1 MGNGNSE
8 KTCSESKLVRGIQ
21 NQFNKS
27 EVNNMTFEE
36 KLQAYAELTVK
47 ISVNIQP
54 GQYLLVN
61 TSVDALDFA
70 RIVVK
75 EAYKAGAGRVHV
87 NFSDEE
93 MERAYFDYAS
103 DEEFNRF
110 PEWIVKMNDELI
122 ERKGA
127 LLMIDATDPDKFTG
141 ISSERLATYQ
151 KVAGAALRNNRN
163 AVMKDS
169 IAWSMVAVPSPK
181 WASKV
186 FPDLAAE
193 DQVPA
198 LWEAIFKAVR
208 IGEGSTIEKW
218 REHVTNLESRAV
230 LLNDKKYMKLHY
242 TAPGTDLTIAL
253 APQHKWVTGGGKTPD
268 DTIFM
273 ANMPTEEV
281 YTLPMKQGVNGYVS
295 NTKPLVYQGNIID
308 GFKLTFE
315 EGKIVKAEAQVGHD
329 LLQELINVDEG
340 SCYLG
345 EVALVPHES
354 PISALGI
361 LYFNTLFDENA
372 SNHLAIGKAYPT
384 CLEDGRDLENDQL
397 ETLGAN
403 ISVTHE
409 DFMIG
414 SSEMDIDGILPD
426 GTVEP
431 IFRKG
436 SWAF

>member
-1 MGNGNSE
+1 
-8 KTCSESKLVRGIQ
+8 
-21 NQFNKS
+21 
-27 EVNNMTFEE
+27 MTFEE
-36 KLQAYAELTVK
+36 KLRAYAELAVK
-47 ISVNIQP
+47 VGVNIQP

-70 RIVVK
+70 RLVVK

-87 NFSDEE
+87 NFSDDE
-93 MERAYFDYAS
+93 MDRAFFEHAS
-103 DEEFNRF
+103 EDEFNRY
-110 PEWIVKMNDELI
+110 PQWVVKMRDELI

-127 LLMIDATDPDKFTG
+127 LLWIDAADPDKLRG
-141 ISSERLATYQ
+141 IPTERLATFQ
-151 KVAGAALRNNRN
+151 KVSGAALKNYRN
-163 AVMKDS
+163 AVMKDL
-169 IAWSMVAVPSPK
+169 IAWSIIAVPSAK
-181 WASKV
+181 WAGKV

-193 DQVPA
+193 KQVPA
-198 LWEAIFKAVR
+198 LWEAIFKTVR
-208 IGEGSTIEKW
+208 IGEGNAVENW
-218 REHVTNLESRAV
+218 RTHVANLESRAA
-230 LLNDKKYMKLHY
+230 LLNDKKYAKLHY

-253 APQHKWVTGGGKTPD
+253 APQHKWLTGGSKTPD
-268 DTIFM
+268 GTVFI

-281 YTLPMKQGVNGYVS
+281 YTLPVKQGINGYVS

-315 EGKIVKAEAQVGHD
+315 EGKIIDAKAEVGHD
-329 LLQELINVDEG
+329 LLQELITVDEG
-340 SCYLG
+340 SSYLG

-354 PISALGI
+354 PISASEI

-372 SNHLAIGKAYPT
+372 SNHLAIGEAYPT
-384 CLEDGRDLENDQL
+384 CLEGGRDLESGQL
-397 ETLGAN
+397 EALGAN

-414 SSEMDIDGILPD
+414 SGDMDIDGVLAD

>member
-1 MGNGNSE
+1 
-8 KTCSESKLVRGIQ
+8 
-21 NQFNKS
+21 
-27 EVNNMTFEE
+27 MTFEE

-47 ISVNIQP
+47 IGVNIQP

-61 TSVDALDFA
+61 TSVVALDFA

-75 EAYKAGAGRVHV
+75 EAYKAGAARVHV
-87 NFSDEE
+87 NFLDEE

-127 LLMIDATDPDKFTG
+127 LLMIDAADPDKFTG
-141 ISSERLATYQ
+141 ISSDRLATYQ

-169 IAWSMVAVPSPK
+169 IAWLMVAVPSPK

-186 FPDLAAE
+186 FPDLATE

-208 IGEGSTIEKW
+208 IGEGSAIEKW
-218 REHVTNLESRAV
+218 CEHVTNLESRAV
-230 LLNDKKYMKLHY
+230 LLNNKKYMKLHY

-354 PISALGI
+354 PISASGI

>member
-1 MGNGNSE
+1 M
-8 KTCSESKLVRGIQ
+8 GIQ
-21 NQFNKS
+21 NQFDKS

-47 ISVNIQP
+47 IGVNIQP

-122 ERKGA
+122 ECKGA

-141 ISSERLATYQ
+141 ISSNRLATYQ
-151 KVAGAALRNNRN
+151 KVAGAALSNNRN

-169 IAWSMVAVPSPK
+169 VAWSMVAVPSPK

-208 IGEGSTIEKW
+208 IGEGSAIEKW
-218 REHVTNLESRAV
+218 REHVKNLESRAV
-230 LLNDKKYMKLHY
+230 LLNEK
-242 TAPGTDLTIAL
+242 
-253 APQHKWVTGGGKTPD
+253 
-268 DTIFM
+268 
-273 ANMPTEEV
+273 
-281 YTLPMKQGVNGYVS
+281 
-295 NTKPLVYQGNIID
+295 NI
-308 GFKLTFE
+308 
-315 EGKIVKAEAQVGHD
+315 
-329 LLQELINVDEG
+329 
-340 SCYLG
+340 
-345 EVALVPHES
+345 
-354 PISALGI
+354 
-361 LYFNTLFDENA
+361 
-372 SNHLAIGKAYPT
+372 
-384 CLEDGRDLENDQL
+384 
-397 ETLGAN
+397 
-403 ISVTHE
+403 
-409 DFMIG
+409 
-414 SSEMDIDGILPD
+414 
-426 GTVEP
+426 
-431 IFRKG
+431 
-436 SWAF
+436 